1 MRWLSA
7 NAGRGQVLKCGV
19 RRADLGRRLLL
30 AAWRQLEETRVR
42 SSTPQKAPGGN
53 VVCLRS
59 KVPLLSGTQV
69 EGSPSKVLDRETL
82 PSPPPQALEGNHI
95 KVNPCTPYM
104 AAVSLSHLSEP
115 APQSVAA
122 CCPSHLSK
130 QEHASQPLP
139 FFLLPGQGTGT

>member
-82 PSPPPQALEGNHI
+82 PITPDSPLPTSTGTRGE
-95 KVNPCTPYM
+95 
-104 AAVSLSHLSEP
+104 SHQSEP
-115 APQSVAA
+115 MHPIHG
-122 CCPSHLSK
+122 CLITLSS
-130 QEHASQPLP
+130 E
-139 FFLLPGQGTGT
+139 